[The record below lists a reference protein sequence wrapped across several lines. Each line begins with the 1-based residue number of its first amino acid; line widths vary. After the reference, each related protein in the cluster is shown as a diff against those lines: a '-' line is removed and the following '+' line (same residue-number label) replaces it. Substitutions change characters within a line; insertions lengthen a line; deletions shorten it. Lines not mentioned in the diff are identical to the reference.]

1 MVEVAYEKCGIGTS
15 AGGLLVDL
23 ASLMYA
29 SLRYAPCASL
39 DHTISYGASEG
50 YPPTPLP
57 AGYGRRKS
65 RSSDMLSKTSASGL
79 LIACF
84 VGYHERA
91 PKLFRRRGRAG
102 VAGAY
107 NQSSRRAG
115 HAHSTGVERI
125 KSRFI
130 SPLYS
135 GGFCASLRLAGH
147 RRPGGRG
154 YGRNCELHLA
164 QVRGAYR
171 EIVGVSLPTF
181 IPETG

>member
-1 MVEVAYEKCGIGTS
+1 MRYWDQCWWSSCGSRFAHVRI
-15 AGGLLVDL
+15 V
-23 ASLMYA
+23 
-29 SLRYAPCASL
+29 RYAPCASL

-125 KSRFI
+125 KSRLI

-154 YGRNCELHLA
+154 CGRNCELHLA